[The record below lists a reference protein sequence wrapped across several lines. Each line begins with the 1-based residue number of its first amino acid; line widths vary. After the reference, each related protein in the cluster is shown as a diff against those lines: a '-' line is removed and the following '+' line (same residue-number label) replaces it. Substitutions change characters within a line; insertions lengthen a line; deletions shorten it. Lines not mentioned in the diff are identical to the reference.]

1 MQNFREKPDFFETR
15 QGFFSEKS
23 QGIFEKSQDFIKIIL
38 RKVFTSP

>member
-1 MQNFREKPDFFETR
+1 MQKIREKPDFFETR
-15 QGFFSEKS
+15 QEFFGEKS

>member
-1 MQNFREKPDFFETR
+1 MQKIREKTDFFETR
-15 QGFFSEKS
+15 QGFFGEKS